1 MNAVL
6 RAGTELADLLA
17 AENAALQALAL
28 TEAATFAE
36 RKAAALS
43 AFAAALQTETPER
56 WSAAE
61 RAFAQTL
68 NQRLAALAEQNKRLL
83 ERAIKVQNRILDM
96 LAHVVPRALGGQA
109 ACYGARGHLASAPM
123 PPVALSARA

>member
-1 MNAVL
+1 MNAAL

-28 TEAATFAE
+28 SRAATFAE

-43 AFAAALQTETPER
+43 TFSAALQTESPER

-61 RAFAQTL
+61 RASAYAL
-68 NQRLAALAEQNKRLL
+68 NQRLAALVEENKRLL
-83 ERAIKVQNRILDM
+83 EHAIKVQNRILEM
-96 LAHVVPRALGGQA
+96 LARIVPRALGNQA
-109 ACYGARGHLASAPM
+109 ACYGARGRMAAAPM
-123 PPVALSARA
+123 QPVALSARA